1 MDAIGGYFELELRK
15 GEHYHKEAIRLNSG
29 SNCFEYILRARKY
42 EKVYVP
48 YYTCHVIYDVA
59 QRLGLNIAYYH
70 IDELLEPVELPE
82 LNAHEAFLYTNY
94 YGLKQSCVER
104 LSEKYGKQLIVD
116 NAQAFYAK
124 PIAGIDTFY
133 SPRKFFGVPDGG
145 YLYTDAILNDEFPQA
160 ESMQRM
166 KHLLKRIEQGAEA
179 GYADYQREEETL
191 DGSPIERMSK
201 LTDAL
206 LRSIDYEKI
215 AQERISNYKIL
226 EEQIGKTNAI
236 HLTLLQGDVPMVY
249 PYLTGDPTL
258 KRQLIANKIFVAT
271 YWPNVDANEEFENT
285 LKTNLLPLPID
296 QRYGQSDV
304 KVIANAIT
312 ESAGGGIREILI
324 RKLQESDAKISY
336 HWRNDKDVFKYTGN
350 TYKNYISYETELE
363 WIRRVIKNTNEYRCA
378 IEVDGK
384 YVGNIYLTDID
395 GESAEYQIFIGEKNY
410 WGRGVAAEA
419 SRQIL
424 KYAFEERGLKYVYLH
439 VREDNERAMRL
450 YKKLGFIPQKL
461 GNNWIKMI
469 MQYRL

>member
-1 MDAIGGYFELELRK
+1 MEAIGGYFELELRK

-145 YLYTDAILNDEFPQA
+145 YLYTDAIMNEEFPQA

-179 GYADYQREEETL
+179 GYPDYQREEETL

-215 AQERISNYKIL
+215 AQQRISNYKVL
-226 EEQIGKTNAI
+226 EEQLGKSNSI
-236 HLTLLQGDVPMVY
+236 HLKLPQDDVPMVY
-249 PYLTGDPTL
+249 PYLTQDATL
-258 KRQLIANKIFVAT
+258 KKRLIANKIFVAT
-271 YWPNVDANEEFENT
+271 YWPNVTNNNSFEGV
-285 LKTNLLPLPID
+285 LKEQLIPLPID
-296 QRYGQSDV
+296 QRYGKEDM
-304 KVIANAIT
+304 K
-312 ESAGGGIREILI
+312 
-324 RKLQESDAKISY
+324 
-336 HWRNDKDVFKYTGN
+336 
-350 TYKNYISYETELE
+350 
-363 WIRRVIKNTNEYRCA
+363 RVIEIIIN
-378 IEVDGK
+378 
-384 YVGNIYLTDID
+384 
-395 GESAEYQIFIGEKNY
+395 
-410 WGRGVAAEA
+410 
-419 SRQIL
+419 
-424 KYAFEERGLKYVYLH
+424 
-439 VREDNERAMRL
+439 
-450 YKKLGFIPQKL
+450 
-461 GNNWIKMI
+461 
-469 MQYRL
+469 